1 MGPSAIDSEIRS
13 LAPESGGDIL
23 LMKNFME
30 FLEAQLKTRKDF
42 ELVEAYLALFLKVNP
57 LYKLSWETDWMGL
70 CMHKAYM
77 PQWHLSGTDM
87 SDMTW
92 QDLTVFQE
100 SW

>member
-57 LYKLSWETDWMGL
+57 LYKLS
-70 CMHKAYM
+70 
-77 PQWHLSGTDM
+77 
-87 SDMTW
+87 
-92 QDLTVFQE
+92 
-100 SW
+100 